1 MLRKIRLTLAFL
13 FWVLI
18 TWLLVDF
25 TGTAQAYLGWM
36 AKIQLVPALLALNI
50 GALLFVGAL
59 TLLMGRI
66 YCSVICPLGVMQ
78 DAIAWLNRKKN
89 RYRFSPAKTTLRFTV
104 LVLACAALALGIA
117 WVGALI
123 FPYST
128 YGRIVATCVA
138 PLYKLANNG
147 LAALAEHYGSYA
159 FYEVDVWLK
168 STSALIVTLLTWLVI
183 ALLAW
188 RGGRTWCNTICP
200 VGTLLGLLSR
210 QARLKMVIDADKCRK
225 CRKCEHGCK
234 ASCIDLKTLTV
245 DYTRCVVC
253 GNCTSDCQFGAIRFT
268 SALPDGCGMDAKER
282 KGDEKTADEKRAGE
296 KTVEERPATAGAA
309 TATEEKEGRRA
320 VLTSIALLA
329 GAAMTKAQNK
339 IEPKTTDGG
348 LADIIQKEKSKR
360 TKLITPPGSL
370 SIRNL
375 RSHCTA
381 CQLCVDACPNDV
393 LRPSSSLDRFMQ
405 PEVSYERGYCRPE
418 CTRCGDVCPTSA
430 IHPVTVEER
439 TAIQVGHA
447 EYIRELCIPVRD
459 GKPCGLCA
467 RKCPSG
473 AIQMVPLQAGVH
485 RDGNRWRDADNQ
497 EIPFDK
503 VLLIPAINAERC
515 IGCGACENLCPSSPL
530 SAIYVEGHEVH
541 REI

>member
-1 MLRKIRLTLAFL
+1 MLKKIRLTLAII

-25 TGTAQAYLGWM
+25 TGTAHAYLGWM
-36 AKIQLVPALLALNI
+36 AKIQFMPALLALNV
-50 GALLFVGAL
+50 GALLFVVAL
-59 TLLMGRI
+59 TLLLGRI

-78 DAIAWLNRKKN
+78 DAVAWLRRKKN
-89 RYRFSPAKTTLRFTV
+89 KYRYSPARNSLRYTF
-104 LVLACAALALGIA
+104 LVLACAVLALNVA
-117 WVGALI
+117 WIGGLI

-128 YGRIVATCVA
+128 YGRIVSTCVA

-168 STSALIVTLLTWLVI
+168 SVSALVVALLTWGII
-183 ALLAW
+183 AVLAW

-200 VGTLLGLLSR
+200 VGTLLGFISKKSLHGPVFDLNKCNSCGLC
-210 QARLKMVIDADKCRK
+210 ARNCKSACINVKEHDIDM
-225 CRKCEHGCK
+225 
-234 ASCIDLKTLTV
+234 S
-245 DYTRCVVC
+245 RCVMC
-253 GNCTSDCQFGAIRFT
+253 GNCMEVCRQDAMHFGNRSLAA
-268 SALPDGCGMDAKER
+268 ALPSSS
-282 KGDEKTADEKRAGE
+282 GE
-296 KTVEERPATAGAA
+296 GSEERA
-309 TATEEKEGRRA
+309 GRRA
-320 VLTSIALLA
+320 ALTSIALLA
-329 GAAMTKAQNK
+329 GTALAKAQSK

-348 LADIIQKEKSKR
+348 FADLIKKEKPKR
-360 TKLITPPGSL
+360 NKLITPPGSL

-375 RSHCTA
+375 RTHCTA

-418 CTRCGDVCPTSA
+418 CTRCSEVCPTSA
-430 IHPVTVEER
+430 IKPVTVEQR

-447 EYIRELCIPVRD
+447 VWTRDLCIPVKD
-459 GKPCGLCA
+459 EKPCGLCA
-467 RKCPSG
+467 RKCPTQ

-485 RDGNRWRDADNQ
+485 QDGWRWRDADNN
-497 EIPFDK
+497 EIPREK
-503 VLLIPAINAERC
+503 VLLIPIVNEEKC
-515 IGCGACENLCPSSPL
+515 IGCGACENLCPSNPI